1 MGFLDLICPFCRTML
16 YKDHLFPHGR
26 SARSPLKLV
35 DRFPDHP
42 EIGTLHDNFTWVSL
56 LRLSPFWTQRTDVLC
71 LLLILIIYIAF
82 DLWFYFLHFRRS
94 ADVYRDYKYLG
105 TRIRCDGTVGEWV
118 LCYCWISNFFPVVV
132 SIIFDISFHCLRYK
146 WMTYGEA
153 START
158 ALGSGLVNHGIPKV
172 SDWMPKAM
180 IVFGFSVEKEKIRK
194 NNV

>member
-1 MGFLDLICPFCRTML
+1 MGSLNLICPFCMTML
-16 YKDHLFPHGR
+16 HKDNLFPRGR

-56 LRLSPFWTQRTDVLC
+56 LHLSHFRTQRTGILC

-94 ADVYRDYKYLG
+94 TDVYRDYKYLG

-118 LCYCWISNFFPVVV
+118 LCYRWISN
-132 SIIFDISFHCLRYK
+132 SF
-146 WMTYGEA
+146 A
-153 START
+153 
-158 ALGSGLVNHGIPKV
+158 V
-172 SDWMPKAM
+172 
-180 IVFGFSVEKEKIRK
+180 GFSIFCDKSSLFKVQMDDIWRSRYCSDSIRFWPCK
-194 NNV
+194 SWYTKGEWLNA